1 MDDDEVE
8 VERIRDWIGLLEGF
22 ASSLD
27 DIDGETPTDFCESAC
42 EAWQSLL
49 MIDPPPRT
57 SAAMVIGLSALN
69 ALLQVMTA
77 VTMDWADTPDVRDR
91 FTRESAQRR
100 AKEALDGVVSE
111 GKRWLAEGL
120 PSGDQVQQRIA
131 DVIAD
136 VKASKDL
143 VEDKNAELDA
153 QDAEAETDQYGAI
166 LLHRDPSRSDAPI
179 FEKVCSFTKDENT
192 AYVKAYDRLRRMLDS
207 DLLQHISDE
216 SDRLCDVLTD
226 VLREIQ
232 NQQVS
237 LGDQDAMDQRQR
249 KIRSALISF
258 TAALQI
264 HEYQTIR
271 SARRTLGLDREQVDA
286 VKQVFADLKRSSF
299 DYRWLE
305 ALRDALQHGDINAF
319 NWQFYDSVR
328 ACPEVKVTMDRAF
341 MLDFINENRTK
352 PWLKRRELEE
362 LDGDPNVL
370 DMIKSLQPLMG
381 PLQKKLNEA
390 LYPNVAEDAATVRE
404 LIGRFEGRRGA
415 YYLQTGPGFTRRQ
428 LAPSLMPLV
437 PRVLHFAQFVHTY
450 EGGVT
455 VQPDV
460 IPLGA
465 HSALMFSQ
473 SEAPTPPANSAGNAP

>member
-1 MDDDEVE
+1 MENDEIE
-8 VERIRDWIGLLEGF
+8 VERVREWVGLLEGF

-57 SAAMVIGLSALN
+57 SSAMVIGLSALN

-91 FTRESAQRR
+91 FTRESAQQR

-111 GKRWLAEGL
+111 GKRWLAEGV
-120 PSGDQVQQRIA
+120 PSRDQVQQRIA
-131 DVIAD
+131 AVIAD

-143 VEDKNAELDA
+143 VDAKNAELDA
-153 QDAEAETDQYGAI
+153 QDAEAEIDQYGAI

-179 FEKVCSFTKDENT
+179 FEKVCSFTNEENT

-207 DLLQHISDE
+207 DLLQHIVDE
-216 SDRLCDVLTD
+216 GDRLWELRTG
-226 VLREIQ
+226 VLRELQ
-232 NQQVS
+232 SQQVS
-237 LGDQDAMDQRQR
+237 LTNQDAMDERRR

-271 SARRTLGLDREQVDA
+271 GARRTLGLDREKVDV
-286 VKQVFADLKRSSF
+286 VKQIFADLKRDSF
-299 DYRWLE
+299 EYRWLE

-319 NWQFYDSVR
+319 TWNFGESVR
-328 ACPEVKVTMDRAF
+328 EAPQVTITMDRAF
-341 MLDFINENRTK
+341 MLDFITENRTK
-352 PWLKRRELEE
+352 PWLKHRELEE
-362 LDGDPNVL
+362 LDSDPNVL
-370 DMIKSLQPLMG
+370 DMIKAIQPLLR
-381 PLQKKLNEA
+381 PLQEKLNKV
-390 LYPNVAEDAATVRE
+390 LYPHVAEDAATVRK
-404 LIGRFEGRRGA
+404 LIGRFDGRRGA
-415 YYLQTGPGFTRRQ
+415 YYLQTGPGFTRRR
-428 LAPSLMPLV
+428 LAPPLMQLE
-437 PRVLHFAQFVHTY
+437 PRVLHFAQFVHTD
-450 EGGVT
+450 EGGAT

-460 IPLGA
+460 TRLGA
-465 HSALMFSQ
+465 HSALLFSQ
-473 SEAPTPPANSAGNAP
+473 S